1 MLIASLKLRF
11 EYRVLYAT
19 EGLAGI
25 PMVVSRATGLG
36 SDEPGDA
43 GYGRARP
50 PPRLLKRDPST
61 APFPVVA
68 FSNYGRVLTALRMSL
83 DAGCVRCLDKLLRL
97 DESCEA
103 IEAVL
108 DLN

>member
-11 EYRVLYAT
+11 ECRVLYAT

-25 PMVVSRATGLG
+25 RMVVREQPDLVLRNLATRSMDGLTTT
-36 SDEPGDA
+36 
-43 GYGRARP
+43 RP
-50 PPRLLKRDPST
+50 LKRDPST
-61 APFPVVA
+61 APIPVVA

-83 DAGCVRCLDKLLRL
+83 DAGCVCCLDKLLRI